1 MLKVRYNVFG
11 KMDDNQALFKVLL
24 LDILPSL
31 LDLTTDL
38 AQAISLLVPQVCT
51 MMMIIIKSILMK
63 VIIVGGW
70 KRKGRIENVRLDCAC
85 PGLGA
90 WTSRTVDDFMHQDWF
105 QIDF

>member
-1 MLKVRYNVFG
+1 
-11 KMDDNQALFKVLL
+11 MDDNQALFKVLL

-63 VIIVGGW
+63 VIIVS
-70 KRKGRIENVRLDCAC
+70 L
-85 PGLGA
+85 
-90 WTSRTVDDFMHQDWF
+90 SRQFISDIVGVVQLWGFLPTLLITF
-105 QIDF
+105 